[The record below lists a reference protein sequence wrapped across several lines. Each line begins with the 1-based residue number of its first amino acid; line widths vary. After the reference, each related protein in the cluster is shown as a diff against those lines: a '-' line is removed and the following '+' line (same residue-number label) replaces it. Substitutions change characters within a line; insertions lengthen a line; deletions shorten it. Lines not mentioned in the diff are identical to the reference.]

1 MSKISVFES
10 KSPHKREVD
19 IKKWGWQCE
28 ILSSIS
34 FVHNNK
40 GSFFFLDLHFWYHS
54 TENRE
59 HQGWLESKIGK
70 YINLFGKVRFFKK
83 TVARIV
89 FLSKLWYFLICIEST
104 YHNFERN
111 VIRTNVFLKWTDFI
125 LDPIFIKIRAK
136 AIWKLVF
143 NGSSIMIKMRLT
155 KNILRWLCPKN

>member
-1 MSKISVFES
+1 MSK
-10 KSPHKREVD
+10 KDVD

-59 HQGWLESKIGK
+59 HQGWLESKIGNTLICLLK
-70 YINLFGKVRFFKK
+70 SVYFKK
-83 TVARIV
+83 TVVSFKIV
-89 FLSKLWYFLICIEST
+89 VLFDLYWK